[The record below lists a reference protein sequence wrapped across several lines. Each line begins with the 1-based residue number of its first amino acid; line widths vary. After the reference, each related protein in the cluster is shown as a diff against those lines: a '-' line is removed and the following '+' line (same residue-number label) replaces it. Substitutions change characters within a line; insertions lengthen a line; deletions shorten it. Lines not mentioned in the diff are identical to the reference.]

1 MRRDAWNQRYAGAE
15 LVWSLEPNRFVAH
28 EVADLPPGRALDVA
42 CGEGRNAIW
51 LAKRGWDVVAVD
63 FSSVGL
69 DKARRL
75 ADAAGV
81 SVAWR
86 EADVTV
92 WDPPGEFDFVV
103 VSYLQLAQPDLEA
116 VFARIVPAVAAGGTI
131 LVVGHDTRN
140 LDEGVGGPP
149 DPAVL
154 LDVPGV
160 VALLGDLEIERAEVV
175 ERPVEGADRPALD
188 TLVRARRPRA
198 GDTGRTAG

>member
-1 MRRDAWNQRYAGAE
+1 MRRDAWNQRYASEE
-15 LVWSLEPNRFVAH
+15 LVWSLEPNRFVAE

-51 LAKRGWDVVAVD
+51 LAKQGWDVVAVD

-75 ADAAGV
+75 AGAAGV
-81 SVAWR
+81 SVEWL

-92 WDPPGEFDFVV
+92 WDPPGEFDLVV
-103 VSYLQLAQPDLEA
+103 VSYLQLAQPELEA
-116 VFARIVPAVAAGGTI
+116 VFGRIVPAVAPGGTI
-131 LVVGHDTRN
+131 LVVGHDKRN

-154 LDVPGV
+154 LDVGQI
-160 VALLGDLEIERAEVV
+160 VALLGDLEIERADVV
-175 ERPVEGADRPALD
+175 ERPVQGVERPALD
-188 TLVRARRPRA
+188 TLVRARRSEPEQTT
-198 GDTGRTAG
+198 TGG